1 MAFEQK
7 CLGRF
12 ADRELV
18 LRAQQGN
25 VEAFGLLYEKHRK
38 PIFALCLRM
47 LKNRTLAE
55 DLMQEAFLTAFVKLG
70 SFRGDSAF
78 STWLYQVA
86 VNCVLMHL
94 RKGRHDNSV
103 LLFTELRQERD
114 EGEKWEQ
121 KQLVT
126 KDLRL
131 HALADRVTLE
141 RAIEDLS
148 PGYRLIFILHDIEG
162 YEHNEIAEM
171 LGCSMGNTK
180 SQLHKARMRL
190 RETLLRNSTTASAS
204 RGRLHKVR
212 LHEQRS
218 LQHRSVDRSLGAR
231 ACNYESS
238 AESKYLF

>member
-1 MAFEQK
+1 MPSEQM
-7 CLGRF
+7 CLGERP
-12 ADRELV
+12 DRELV
-18 LRAQQGN
+18 LLAQQGS

-38 PIFALCLRM
+38 LIFALCRRM
-47 LKNRTLAE
+47 LKSRTLAE
-55 DLMQEAFLTAFVKLG
+55 DLMQEAFLTAFGKLR
-70 SFRGDSAF
+70 SFRGNSAF

-94 RKGRHDNSV
+94 RKNRRENPVS
-103 LLFTELRQERD
+103 LFAEVRREDVEDQ
-114 EGEKWEQ
+114 KWEQ

-126 KDLRL
+126 TDLRL
-131 HALADRVTLE
+131 HALVDRVTLE

-190 RETLLRNSTTASAS
+190 RETLLRNSTHREPKPRPPLAEAS
-204 RGRLHKVR
+204 V
-212 LHEQRS
+212 
-218 LQHRSVDRSLGAR
+218 AR
-231 ACNYESS
+231 TTVTTTQVG
-238 AESKYLF
+238 

>member
-1 MAFEQK
+1 MASQQM
-7 CLGRF
+7 CLGERP
-12 ADRELV
+12 DRELV
-18 LRAQQGN
+18 LLAQQGS
-25 VEAFGLLYEKHRK
+25 VEAFGLLYQKHQK
-38 PIFALCLRM
+38 PIFALCRRM
-47 LKNRTLAE
+47 LNSHTLAE
-55 DLMQEAFLTAFVKLG
+55 DLMQEAFLIAFGKLG

-94 RKGRHDNSV
+94 RKHRRDNAVS
-103 LLFTELRQERD
+103 LFTELRHELD
-114 EGEKWEQ
+114 EDEKWEQ

-126 KDLRL
+126 TDLRL

-190 RETLLRNSTTASAS
+190 REMLLGNPTSRERKPRLLATASVARTTATTTQVA
-204 RGRLHKVR
+204 
-212 LHEQRS
+212 
-218 LQHRSVDRSLGAR
+218 
-231 ACNYESS
+231 
-238 AESKYLF
+238 